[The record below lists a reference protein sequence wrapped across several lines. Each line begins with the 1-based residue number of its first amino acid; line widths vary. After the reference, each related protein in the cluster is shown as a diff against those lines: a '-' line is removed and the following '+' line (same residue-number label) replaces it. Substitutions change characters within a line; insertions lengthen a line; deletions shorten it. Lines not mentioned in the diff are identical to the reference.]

1 MSNLTDKNLSRRAP
15 LFQLN
20 NPISHSTDYDQNSM
34 GNSLKS
40 QVVNISK
47 KNIVDNQGRVLTD
60 ISSFDQNYCETEV
73 IRNLKKALTEAMD
86 ENTTVLL
93 F

>member
-20 NPISHSTDYDQNSM
+20 NSISHSTDYDQNSM

-40 QVVNISK
+40 QGINISK

-60 ISSFDQNYCETEV
+60 ISSFDPNYCESEV
-73 IRNLKKALTEAMD
+73 IKNLKKALTEAMD